1 MYTAISKFRQKWIA
15 HRHEASPAEPIPFR
29 QGVGPAVIYS
39 TAFVFLATALLFAPV
54 ATAGGRLPWPFSLSL
69 SLALVLLCVGCFLE
83 ALRSLHPEKEHRSTH
98 LCLLY
103 VLVLV
108 ALAIGDVWC
117 LAVRQL
123 LQLGDGDIT
132 SMLVLSLPILLPHLL
147 APASLTLLL
156 GPVFGTLSGI
166 ALSQLFSLQLCLNL
180 YSARDSLA
188 STDIL
193 FLGVVSLVTGLVA
206 AAVVPRCI
214 YCGHVRRNMHIVR
227 ISVIA
232 LAAPLAGFAIGG
244 LLTGALGQSL
254 GSWPDG
260 WTRAVF
266 VLGILALSVI
276 SCFAQT
282 FFVAITLRV
291 FEHVFALTSNITLQN
306 YADLQAPLMDRLSQE
321 APGTLSHCMSV
332 AAIAARAADS
342 IGANAILSRVGAY
355 YHDIGK
361 LTKPSFFT
369 ENQSDE
375 GNPHDKLPAAASA
388 VWIRNHV
395 KDGLAFAKEFNLPIP
410 IRKLIAEHHGT
421 TLMAFFY
428 HKAKQEAKAAAE
440 AAGDGRDPAP
450 VDEGLFR
457 YAGPKPS
464 SKESGILLLAD
475 SVEAASRSLSKPTPQ
490 AIEALVADIFQKKLD
505 DGQFDECPLSMAELV
520 TVRKSITSSIL
531 ASRHVRVAYPKDESA
546 APKDADGPA
555 PAPTPPA
562 PAGES
567 HAPDR
572 A

>member
-1 MYTAISKFRQKWIA
+1 MYTAISKFRQKWIS
-15 HRHEASPAEPIPFR
+15 HSHEAPPAEPVPFR
-29 QGVGPAVIYS
+29 QGIGPAVIYS
-39 TAFVFLATALLFAPV
+39 TAFVLLATALLFAPV
-54 ATAGGRLPWPFSLSL
+54 AAAGDRLPWAFSLAL
-69 SLALVLLCVGCFLE
+69 SLGLVLLCVGCFLE

-108 ALAIGDVWC
+108 SLAIGDIWC
-117 LAVRQL
+117 LAVRGL
-123 LQLGDGDIT
+123 LLHDGGDIA
-132 SMLVLSLPILLPHLL
+132 SILVLSLPILLPHLI

-166 ALSQLFSLQLCLNL
+166 ALSQLFSLQMCLNL
-180 YSARDSLA
+180 YSAQGTLGA
-188 STDIL
+188 TDVL
-193 FLGVVSLVTGLVA
+193 FLGVVGLVAGLVA

-214 YCGHVRRNMHIVR
+214 HCGGVRRNMHIVR
-227 ISVIA
+227 IAVIA
-232 LAAPLAGFAIGG
+232 LAAPLAGLAIGG
-244 LLTGALGQSL
+244 LLMGTLQRDVQC
-254 GSWPDG
+254 WPAG
-260 WTRAVF
+260 WAQAVF

-282 FFVAITLRV
+282 FFVAISLRI

-342 IGANAILSRVGAY
+342 IGANAILARVGAY

-428 HKAKQEAKAAAE
+428 HKAKQEAREAAE
-440 AAGDGRDPAP
+440 AAGDGRAPAP

-490 AIEALVADIFQKKLD
+490 AIEALVADIFQKKLE

-520 TVRKSITSSIL
+520 KVRKSITSSLL
-531 ASRHVRVAYPKDESA
+531 ASLHARVAYPKDAA
-546 APKDADGPA
+546 APRDAGGAA
-555 PAPTPPA
+555 PAPEPPA
-562 PAGES
+562 TAGGA
-567 HAPDR
+567 HAPER
-572 A
+572 S